1 MFSATR
7 RRLALWYTLLTAILL
22 LAFVI
27 SAYFYVRST
36 LIDRVDDT
44 LNHVVEVIERSLVI
58 EPTGPART
66 PQVNLEISF
75 RSREASAEA
84 DRIDLE
90 WFSPDGDLLWS
101 TLDTP
106 FAIPLAQ
113 NRHAA
118 TVSFPSPY
126 DEPALVRQLTEPVV
140 FDRQLLG
147 YLRVSHPWFEVSAP
161 TQQLLIDLA
170 FGSALMLVAVGAT
183 GWFLS
188 GLAMRPVYESYGQLK
203 QFTADASHELRN
215 PIATIQANVQA
226 ALAEPQ
232 GLAAEQQQVLQVV
245 ERLTRR
251 LGSLV
256 DDLLFLARQDSGLQ
270 QPAPVQHLDLDALLL
285 DVVEEQSLYA
295 QEQGLTLDLQLPETD
310 HPLQLTGVREQLARL
325 FTNLIANALQYT
337 PSPGQVT
344 VRVQS
349 LNQGLQVEVQDS
361 GIGISPETLPH
372 VFERFYRADPARR
385 PRDRGGSGLGLA
397 IAQAIVERHHGKI
410 QLRSQLGQGTTAMI
424 WLPSDQPDRMVIA
437 KSDRLL

>member
-1 MFSATR
+1 MSSATR
-7 RRLALWYTLLTAILL
+7 RRLAIWYTLLTAILL
-22 LAFVI
+22 LAFAV
-27 SAYFYVRST
+27 SAYVYARGT

-44 LNHVVEVIERSLVI
+44 LSHVVEVIERSLVI
-58 EPTGPART
+58 EPTGPSRT

-90 WFSPDGDLLWS
+90 WFSPSGDLLWS
-101 TLDTP
+101 TLD
-106 FAIPLAQ
+106 APLAVPLSLS
-113 NRHAA
+113 RRAE
-118 TVSFPSPY
+118 TVSFPSAY
-126 DEPALVRQLTEPVV
+126 DEPALVRQLTEPVI

-161 TQQLLIDLA
+161 IQQLLIDLS
-170 FGSALMLVAVGAT
+170 FGSALMLVAVAAT

-226 ALAEPQ
+226 ALTEPQ
-232 GLAAEQQQVLQVV
+232 GLAPEQQQVLQVI

-270 QPAPVQHLDLDALLL
+270 QPAPIQNLDLDALLL

-295 QEQGLTLDLQLPETD
+295 QEQNLSLDLQLPD
-310 HPLQLTGVREQLARL
+310 ADQALQLTGVREQLARL

-337 PSPGQVT
+337 PASGQVT
-344 VRVQS
+344 VQVQP
-349 LNQGLQVEVQDS
+349 LNQGLQVEVRDS

-410 QLRSQLGQGTTAMI
+410 HLRSQVGQGTTAVV
-424 WLPSDQPDRMVIA
+424 WLPFNQPDAAR
-437 KSDRLL
+437 SL